1 MGTCDTSKYRH
12 GEVSQSKWPRY
23 YRQLSG
29 ANQLDRSHLR
39 NGIGTGKAPTPQV
52 TWTNLLTWIYKSF
65 TRCNGCSMFPIEGAR
80 YHCQVCADFDFC
92 QACFE
97 KGESHGH
104 AFERTDDQGQQAVFV
119 GSPKA
124 KRKSRHCRVGSKHC
138 PCYSTELVMENHT
151 KYLTK
156 SCFVLQS

>member
-1 MGTCDTSKYRH
+1 
-12 GEVSQSKWPRY
+12 
-23 YRQLSG
+23 
-29 ANQLDRSHLR
+29 
-39 NGIGTGKAPTPQV
+39 
-52 TWTNLLTWIYKSF
+52 
-65 TRCNGCSMFPIEGAR
+65 MFPIEGAR

-124 KRKSRHCRVGSKHC
+124 KRELKWSRHCRIGSNHC
-138 PCYSTELVMENHT
+138 PCYCIELQIMGNQT
-151 KYLTK
+151 KYLIKTC
-156 SCFVLQS
+156 CFLQYL